1 MVLVNADQDPILRL
15 ISKNLETARKSRSP
29 SFDYNVYRKS
39 LLTDE
44 MEKRSRIP
52 TNWDFE
58 LVKKQSLVMRRV
70 YSA

>member
-1 MVLVNADQDPILRL
+1 MVGNLGSREGET
-15 ISKNLETARKSRSP
+15 SKLKG
-29 SFDYNVYRKS
+29 FDYNVYRKS

-58 LVKKQSLVMRRV
+58 VVKKQSLVMRRV